1 MVNNEFH
8 RDRLD
13 NGLRVITVEM
23 PHLHSVEM
31 ACYVG
36 VGSRHE
42 AEEVAGISHF
52 LEHML
57 FRGTADHPTS
67 LDLERAFEVIGGAVN
82 AVTDAETTCYHSRLH
97 PRHIREGAA
106 LFASMLRRPLLQDL
120 EVERRI
126 ILEEALEDY
135 DEFGREI
142 NPDSLTGPLLWPGHP
157 LSRPTIGNREA
168 IAAISEEAL
177 RRHHR
182 LYYVPNQTVIV
193 LAGQVRRDEVLAA
206 ISAVFGDWLGDA
218 PPPPLPVG
226 APAAG
231 EKAQAQWLR
240 HSDSQVNV
248 QMAFRMPGRRDPR
261 MVALRVLRRVLSGS
275 GSSRLMLRLRE
286 ALGLTYSVEA
296 NMAAFADSG
305 CFTVDLAVSPA
316 SLLPVV
322 AELLAIFEDLL
333 REPVGTDELQGV
345 VRTFLYDLDFGLD
358 HPEEMAMRFGWGE
371 MTDCLRTLEEDRRE
385 VSALTPALLLDT
397 VRELF
402 TPGALKLAVVGPF
415 QRGDRRQVE
424 TLLKG
429 FRKEGAKKG

>member
-1 MVNNEFH
+1 MTPSEYY

-13 NGLRVITVEM
+13 NGLRLITVEM

-31 ACYVG
+31 ACYIG

-42 AEEVAGISHF
+42 DETVAGISHF

-57 FRGTADHPTS
+57 FRGTADYPTS
-67 LDLERAFEVIGGAVN
+67 LHLERAFEAIGGAVN

-97 PRHIREGAA
+97 PQNIRAGAA

-157 LSRPTIGNREA
+157 LSRPTIGNRDS
-168 IAAISEEAL
+168 ITGISEEAL
-177 RRHHR
+177 RLHHQN
-182 LYYVPNQTVIV
+182 YYVPAQAVIV
-193 LAGQVRRDEVLAA
+193 LTGQVQREACLAA
-206 ISAVFGDWLGDA
+206 VTAAFGDWQGST
-218 PPPPLPVG
+218 PPPPPAVG
-226 APAAG
+226 RPAAG
-231 EKAQAQWLR
+231 EKPQAQWLR

-248 QMAFRMPGRRDPR
+248 QMAFRMPGRNDPR

-296 NMAAFADSG
+296 NLAAFADSG
-305 CFTVDLAVSPA
+305 CFTVDLAVAPA
-316 SLLPVV
+316 SLLPVI
-322 AELLAIFEDLL
+322 AELLIIFEDLA
-333 REPVGTDELQGV
+333 RHPVGAEELQGV

-358 HPEEMAMRFGWGE
+358 HPEEMAMRYGWGE
-371 MTDCLRTLEEDRRE
+371 VADCLRTLEEDRRE
-385 VSALTPALLLDT
+385 VSALTPELLLAT

-402 TPGALKLAVVGPF
+402 TPAALKLAVVGPF
-415 QRGDRRQVE
+415 RRGDRKQVDMM
-424 TLLKG
+424 LKG
-429 FRKEGAKKG
+429 FRQQG

>member
-1 MVNNEFH
+1 MTSSEYH
-8 RDRLD
+8 RDLLD
-13 NGLRVITVEM
+13 NGLRLITVEM

-31 ACYVG
+31 ACYIG

-57 FRGTADHPTS
+57 FRGTADYPTS
-67 LDLERAFEVIGGAVN
+67 LALERAFEDIGGAVN

-97 PRHIREGAA
+97 PAHVRAGAA
-106 LFASMLRRPLLQDL
+106 IFASMLRRPLLQDL

-157 LSRPTIGNREA
+157 LSRPTIGNRDS
-168 IAAISEEAL
+168 IAGISEEAL
-177 RRHHR
+177 CLHHR
-182 LYYVPNQTVIV
+182 LHYVPTQTVIV
-193 LAGQVRRDEVLAA
+193 LAGPVRRAECLAA
-206 ISAVFGDWLGDA
+206 VKASFGDWQGSA
-218 PPPPLPVG
+218 PLPPQSVEP
-226 APAAG
+226 PAAG
-231 EKAQAQWLR
+231 EKPQAQWLR

-248 QMAFRMPGRRDPR
+248 QMAFRMPGRRHPR

-305 CFTVDLAVSPA
+305 CFTVDLAVAPG

-322 AELLAIFEDLL
+322 AELLTIFEDLL
-333 REPVGTDELQGV
+333 HNPVGAEELQGV

-358 HPEEMAMRFGWGE
+358 HPEEMAMRYGWGE
-371 MTDCLRTLEEDRRE
+371 VADCLRTLEEDRRE
-385 VSALTPALLLDT
+385 VAALTPELLLDT
-397 VRELF
+397 VRQLF
-402 TPGALKLAVVGPF
+402 TPAALKLAVVGPF
-415 QRGDRRQVE
+415 RRGDRKQVE
-424 TLLKG
+424 GLLKG
-429 FRKEGAKKG
+429 FRKRG